1 LVIAQ
6 AMARPLRIEY
16 PGAHYHVTSRGNER
30 KAIFRGDADRQNFVE
45 LVRRAVDQF
54 DLRLH
59 AYVLMDNHYH
69 LLIETRRAG
78 LNRAL
83 RYLNG
88 VYTQAFNRRHKRV
101 GHLFQGRYKAILVE
115 KESYLL
121 ELSRYIHLI
130 LLCY

>member
-1 LVIAQ
+1 
-6 AMARPLRIEY
+6 MARPLRIEY

-78 LNRAL
+78 LNRGA
-83 RYLNG
+83 
-88 VYTQAFNRRHKRV
+88 TIFERRVHP
-101 GHLFQGRYKAILVE
+101 GI
-115 KESYLL
+115 
-121 ELSRYIHLI
+121 
-130 LLCY
+130 